1 MNPVIWFSN
10 EVSEHITPVIR
21 DFLIEV
27 YEHPENYLDPETK
40 DSSSNQLIKFQ
51 MALKKI
57 PNWTNTQIKKQIDEI
72 CTRCPGFKK
81 LLVALFMAYINML
94 SHGIRTSSKSKRLDV
109 KLPSD
114 ETFVHTCF
122 VTCAHDVYEDP
133 YIMKNSERE
142 RNEELDKRIQKCV
155 LKSIH
160 KLIPT
165 MDIIN
170 NYIPSVGCGE
180 GDVSL
185 GGDDDDEND
194 IPEPATIPAAATA
207 AAATGSS
214 VPAEELKTAEEG
226 EEDDDEEPKTIKV
239 PGNEE
244 KRDREREGDEDDLF
258 PDAPDKIS
266 SKQ

>member
-1 MNPVIWFSN
+1 MNPVMWFSN

-27 YEHPENYLDPETK
+27 YENPETYLDPESK
-40 DSSSNQLIKFQ
+40 ESSSNQLIKFQ

-57 PNWTNTQIKKQIDEI
+57 PNWTNTQIKKQIDDI
-72 CTRCPGFKK
+72 TTRCPGFKK
-81 LLVALFMAYINML
+81 LLVALFMSYINML
-94 SHGIRTSSKSKRLDV
+94 SNGIKTKSSMSRRLDV

-114 ETFVHTCF
+114 ETFIHTCF

-133 YIMKNSERE
+133 YVMKNSERE

-170 NYIPSVGCGE
+170 NYIPSVDCGG

-185 GGDDDDEND
+185 GGEDDVA
-194 IPEPATIPAAATA
+194 EPLPSSEAPVATTS
-207 AAATGSS
+207 TTTT
-214 VPAEELKTAEEG
+214 AEELKQ
-226 EEDDDEEPKTIKV
+226 EEDEADEEEPKTIKV
-239 PGNEE
+239 PSSSAMMQQQQE
-244 KRDREREGDEDDLF
+244 KRGSSEDDGDDLF

-266 SKQ
+266 PTK

>member
-27 YEHPENYLDPETK
+27 YEKPEIYLDPESK

-51 MALKKI
+51 MALKKV

-72 CTRCPGFKK
+72 CTRCTGFKK

-122 VTCAHDVYEDP
+122 VTCAHDIYEDP
-133 YIMKNSERE
+133 YVMKSSDKERA
-142 RNEELDKRIQKCV
+142 EELDKRIQKCV

-170 NYIPSVGCGE
+170 NYIPAVGCG
-180 GDVSL
+180 DISL
-185 GGDDDDEND
+185 GGDDDEPSSDP
-194 IPEPATIPAAATA
+194 IPSSEPISQQLPTTD
-207 AAATGSS
+207 
-214 VPAEELKTAEEG
+214 ELKK
-226 EEDDDEEPKTIKV
+226 EDDEDEGNEDEEPKTIKV
-239 PGNEE
+239 PNSSGFKPQQKEGE
-244 KRDREREGDEDDLF
+244 GEGDDDDLF

-266 SKQ
+266 PTK

>member
-1 MNPVIWFSN
+1 MNPVMWFSN

-27 YEHPENYLDPETK
+27 YEHPETYLDPESK
-40 DSSSNQLIKFQ
+40 ESSSNQLIKFQ

-57 PNWTNTQIKKQIDEI
+57 PNWTNTQIKKQIDDI
-72 CTRCPGFKK
+72 CTQCPGFKK

-133 YIMKNSERE
+133 YVMKNPERE
-142 RNEELDKRIQKCV
+142 RNEELDKRIQKGV

-170 NYIPSVGCGE
+170 NYIPSVGCGDN
-180 GDVSL
+180 DVSL
-185 GGDDDDEND
+185 GGDDEDE
-194 IPEPATIPAAATA
+194 PVSEPAPAPALAPATE
-207 AAATGSS
+207 TLTTDDLKK
-214 VPAEELKTAEEG
+214 EEENEE
-226 EEDDDEEPKTIKV
+226 DEEPKTIKV
-239 PGNEE
+239 PGTMDQQQQRKEE
-244 KRDREREGDEDDLF
+244 DDDLF

>member
-1 MNPVIWFSN
+1 MNPVMWFSN

-27 YEHPENYLDPETK
+27 YEHPENYLDPESK
-40 DSSSNQLIKFQ
+40 ESSSNQLIKFQ

-57 PNWTNTQIKKQIDEI
+57 PNWTNTQIKKQIDDI
-72 CTRCPGFKK
+72 TTRCPGFKK
-81 LLVALFMAYINML
+81 LLVALFMSYINML
-94 SHGIRTSSKSKRLDV
+94 SNGIKTKSSMSKRLDV

-133 YIMKNSERE
+133 YSMKNSEKE
-142 RNEELDKRIQKCV
+142 RNEDLDKRIQKCV
-155 LKSIH
+155 IKSIH

-170 NYIPSVGCGE
+170 NYIPSVGEGE
-180 GDVSL
+180 VSL
-185 GGDDDDEND
+185 GGDDECMSQQQ
-194 IPEPATIPAAATA
+194 PEPTSTSTPTP
-207 AAATGSS
+207 TT
-214 VPAEELKTAEEG
+214 PTETDELKKEDAEE
-226 EEDDDEEPKTIKV
+226 EEDDEADEEPKTIKV
-239 PGNEE
+239 PDSRGFPHQQQR
-244 KRDREREGDEDDLF
+244 RDEEDDLF

-266 SKQ
+266 PTK

>member
-21 DFLIEV
+21 DFFIEV
-27 YEHPENYLDPETK
+27 YEHPENYLDPESK
-40 DSSSNQLIKFQ
+40 ESSSNQLIKFQ

-72 CTRCPGFKK
+72 STRCPGFKK
-81 LLVALFMAYINML
+81 LLVALFMSYINML
-94 SHGIRTSSKSKRLDV
+94 SNGIKTKSSMSKRLDV

-133 YIMKNSERE
+133 YAMKNSEKE

-155 LKSIH
+155 TKSIH

-170 NYIPSVGCGE
+170 NYIPSVGEGE
-180 GDVSL
+180 VSI
-185 GGDDDDEND
+185 GNDDECEV
-194 IPEPATIPAAATA
+194 PPPPPPVVPTPPQA
-207 AAATGSS
+207 SS
-214 VPAEELKTAEEG
+214 TDDLKNE
-226 EEDDDEEPKTIKV
+226 EEDDAEEEEPKTIKV
-239 PGNEE
+239 PDSSSMMMKKVDSEE
-244 KRDREREGDEDDLF
+244 DDDLF

-266 SKQ
+266 PTK

>member
-40 DSSSNQLIKFQ
+40 DASSNQLIKFQ

-57 PNWTNTQIKKQIDEI
+57 PNWTNTQIKKQIDNI
-72 CTRCPGFKK
+72 CTQCPGFKK

-133 YIMKNSERE
+133 YVMKNSERE

-155 LKSIH
+155 MKSIH

-170 NYIPSVGCGE
+170 NYIPSVGCGGE
-180 GDVSL
+180 NDVSL
-185 GGDDDDEND
+185 GDDDDD
-194 IPEPATIPAAATA
+194 VPEPTSEPAPAQPLANATT
-207 AAATGSS
+207 T
-214 VPAEELKTAEEG
+214 AEELKNEEN
-226 EEDDDEEPKTIKV
+226 ENEEEPKTIKV
-239 PGNEE
+239 PATMGMPTSKEE
-244 KRDREREGDEDDLF
+244 DSDGEGDLF

>member
-1 MNPVIWFSN
+1 MNPVMWFSN

-27 YEHPENYLDPETK
+27 YEHPENYLDPESK
-40 DSSSNQLIKFQ
+40 ESSSNQLIKFQ

-57 PNWTNTQIKKQIDEI
+57 PNWTNTQIKKQIDDI
-72 CTRCPGFKK
+72 TTRCPGFKK

-94 SHGIRTSSKSKRLDV
+94 SNGIKTKSSMSKRLDV
-109 KLPSD
+109 KLPTD

-133 YIMKNSERE
+133 YVMKNSEKE
-142 RNEELDKRIQKCV
+142 RNEEMDKRIQKCV
-155 LKSIH
+155 MKSIH

-170 NYIPSVGCGE
+170 NYIPSVGEGE
-180 GDVSL
+180 VSL
-185 GGDDDDEND
+185 GNDECEESPPPPPQEPVTTPQMTPTETDELKKEDDE
-194 IPEPATIPAAATA
+194 
-207 AAATGSS
+207 
-214 VPAEELKTAEEG
+214 EEE
-226 EEDDDEEPKTIKV
+226 EEPKTIKV
-239 PGNEE
+239 PDSNSSMMRPQQQREDDEE
-244 KRDREREGDEDDLF
+244 DLF

-266 SKQ
+266 STK

>member
-1 MNPVIWFSN
+1 MNPVMWFSN

-27 YEHPENYLDPETK
+27 YEHPENYLDPESK
-40 DSSSNQLIKFQ
+40 ESSSNQLIKFQ

-57 PNWTNTQIKKQIDEI
+57 PNWTNTQIKKQIDDI
-72 CTRCPGFKK
+72 TTRCPGFKK
-81 LLVALFMAYINML
+81 LLIALFMAYINML
-94 SHGIRTSSKSKRLDV
+94 SNGIKTKSSMSRRLDV
-109 KLPSD
+109 KLPTD

-133 YIMKNSERE
+133 YVMKNSEKE

-155 LKSIH
+155 MKSIH

-170 NYIPSVGCGE
+170 NYIPSVGEGE
-180 GDVSL
+180 VSL
-185 GGDDDDEND
+185 GND
-194 IPEPATIPAAATA
+194 NEEECEEPHTPQPQPSAPEPSTTMPTE
-207 AAATGSS
+207 TD
-214 VPAEELKTAEEG
+214 ELKKDEDEEE
-226 EEDDDEEPKTIKV
+226 EEDEPKTIKV
-239 PGNEE
+239 PDSRGLSQQQ
-244 KRDREREGDEDDLF
+244 RSGDEEDLF

-266 SKQ
+266 STK

>member
-1 MNPVIWFSN
+1 MNPVMWFSN

-27 YEHPENYLDPETK
+27 YEHPENYLDPESK
-40 DSSSNQLIKFQ
+40 ESSSNQLIKFQ

-72 CTRCPGFKK
+72 STRCPGFKK
-81 LLVALFMAYINML
+81 LLVALFMSYINML
-94 SHGIRTSSKSKRLDV
+94 SNGIRTSSKSKRLDV
-109 KLPSD
+109 KLPTD

-122 VTCAHDVYEDP
+122 VTSAHDVYEDP
-133 YIMKNSERE
+133 YVMKNSERE

-155 LKSIH
+155 IKSIH

-170 NYIPSVGCGE
+170 NYIPSLGENEISMGCDDNE
-180 GDVSL
+180 EPQEPMSTPPPQEPVSSTL
-185 GGDDDDEND
+185 
-194 IPEPATIPAAATA
+194 
-207 AAATGSS
+207 
-214 VPAEELKTAEEG
+214 PAEELKKEE
-226 EEDDDEEPKTIKV
+226 EENEEEEPKTIKI
-239 PGNEE
+239 PDSGSKPREENEE
-244 KRDREREGDEDDLF
+244 EDDLF

-266 SKQ
+266 SQK

>member
-1 MNPVIWFSN
+1 MNPVMWFSN

-27 YEHPENYLDPETK
+27 YEHPETYLDPESK
-40 DSSSNQLIKFQ
+40 ESSSNQLIKFQ

-57 PNWTNTQIKKQIDEI
+57 PNWTNTQIKKQIDDI
-72 CTRCPGFKK
+72 CTQCPGFKK

-133 YIMKNSERE
+133 YVMKNPERE
-142 RNEELDKRIQKCV
+142 RNEELDKRIQKGV

-170 NYIPSVGCGE
+170 NYIPSVGCGDN
-180 GDVSL
+180 DVSL
-185 GGDDDDEND
+185 GGDEEDE
-194 IPEPATIPAAATA
+194 PVSEPIPAAPAP
-207 AAATGSS
+207 SS
-214 VPAEELKTAEEG
+214 ETLTTDDLKKED
-226 EEDDDEEPKTIKV
+226 EEDEEDEEPKTIKV
-239 PGNEE
+239 PGTMDQQQQRKEE
-244 KRDREREGDEDDLF
+244 DGEDDDLF

>member
-1 MNPVIWFSN
+1 MNPVMWFSN

-57 PNWTNTQIKKQIDEI
+57 PNWTNTQIKKQIDDI

-133 YIMKNSERE
+133 YVMKNSERE
-142 RNEELDKRIQKCV
+142 RNEELDKRIQKGV

-185 GGDDDDEND
+185 GGDEDDEE
-194 IPEPATIPAAATA
+194 EPAAPAPAAATEA
-207 AAATGSS
+207 LPAT
-214 VPAEELKTAEEG
+214 ATTEELKN
-226 EEDDDEEPKTIKV
+226 EDDNEDEEPKTIKV
-239 PGNEE
+239 PQTPNMAGVGNKEE
-244 KRDREREGDEDDLF
+244 EDDDDLF